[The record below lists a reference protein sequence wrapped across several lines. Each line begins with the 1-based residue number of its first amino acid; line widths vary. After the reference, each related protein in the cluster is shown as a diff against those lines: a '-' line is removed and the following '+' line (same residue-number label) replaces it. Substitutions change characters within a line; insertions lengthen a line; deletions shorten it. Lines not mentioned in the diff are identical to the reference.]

1 MYSHPQHRASY
12 DVKQLRQDAGRWLK
26 QLRESKGLSQRDLA
40 RLVGLNFYT
49 FISQLESGRGRIPP
63 DRYRVW
69 AEALNVDPQQFVREL
84 LRFYDPITYHYLF
97 EVSSQPEIGASALA
111 GIAETNS
118 VN

>member
-1 MYSHPQHRASY
+1 MYTHPQHRAAY

-26 QLRESKGLSQRDLA
+26 QLREARGITQRELA

-69 AEALNVDPQQFVREL
+69 AEALRVEPQEFVREL
-84 LRFYDPITYHYLF
+84 LRYYDPITYQYLF
-97 EVSSQPEIGASALA
+97 QSEATSAPP
-111 GIAETNS
+111 TH
-118 VN
+118 